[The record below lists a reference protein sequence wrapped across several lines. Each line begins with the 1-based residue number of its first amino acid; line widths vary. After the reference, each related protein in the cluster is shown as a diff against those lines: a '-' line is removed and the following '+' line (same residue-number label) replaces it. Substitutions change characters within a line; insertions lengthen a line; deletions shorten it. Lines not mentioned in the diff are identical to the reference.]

1 VRPVVGQTPTTRG
14 CLPIVVTLLIVA
26 GFLSVVQA
34 EQPAAAEP
42 ECDPA
47 AVMNHRLD
55 ELDRSGYAWTIE
67 ALEGYRGLADIDARR
82 VTISPK
88 VGCDL
93 MPAVVNHE
101 WMHVQQ
107 GHKWGSSER
116 LFQAVGE
123 FEVEMVADCG
133 SMLLGST
140 VTPYI
145 TSHRQETGDRGCSE
159 YELDVARELI
169 DKAGGRL
176 LA

>member
-1 VRPVVGQTPTTRG
+1 VRAVRG

-34 EQPAAAEP
+34 EQPATAEP
-42 ECDPA
+42 ACDPA

-55 ELDRSGYAWTIE
+55 ELGRSGYAWTIE
-67 ALEGYRGLADIDARR
+67 PLEGYRGLADIDAHR
-82 VTISPK
+82 VKISPK

-93 MPAVVNHE
+93 MPSVVNHE

-116 LFQAVGE
+116 LYQAVGE

-145 TSHRQETGDRGCSE
+145 TQHRREAGSGCSR

-169 DKAGGRL
+169 DKAGGKL
-176 LA
+176 PA

>member
-1 VRPVVGQTPTTRG
+1 VKAVRG

-42 ECDPA
+42 ACDPA

-55 ELDRSGYAWTIE
+55 EIGRSGYAWTIE
-67 ALEGYRGLADIDARR
+67 SLEGYRGLADVDAHR
-82 VTISPK
+82 VTISPTAR
-88 VGCDL
+88 CDL
-93 MPAVVNHE
+93 MPSVVNHE

-107 GHKWGSSER
+107 GHKYGSSER
-116 LFQAVGE
+116 VFQAVGE

-145 TSHRQETGDRGCSE
+145 TQHRRETGDGCSE
-159 YELDVARELI
+159 YELAAARSLI
-169 DKAGGRL
+169 DNAGART
-176 LA
+176 

>member
-1 VRPVVGQTPTTRG
+1 VPE
-14 CLPIVVTLLIVA
+14 
-26 GFLSVVQA
+26 A
-34 EQPAAAEP
+34 EQPAIAEP
-42 ECDPA
+42 ACDPA

-55 ELDRSGYAWTIE
+55 ELGRSGYAWTIE
-67 ALEGYRGLADIDARR
+67 PLEWAGMGVALVDEHA
-82 VTISPK
+82 VKISPATTC
-88 VGCDL
+88 VL
-93 MPAVVNHE
+93 MVSVVNHE

-107 GHKWGSSER
+107 GHEWGSSAR

-145 TSHRQETGDRGCSE
+145 NKHRQETGERGCSE
-159 YELDVARELI
+159 YELDAARELI
-169 DKAGGRL
+169 GKAGGNL